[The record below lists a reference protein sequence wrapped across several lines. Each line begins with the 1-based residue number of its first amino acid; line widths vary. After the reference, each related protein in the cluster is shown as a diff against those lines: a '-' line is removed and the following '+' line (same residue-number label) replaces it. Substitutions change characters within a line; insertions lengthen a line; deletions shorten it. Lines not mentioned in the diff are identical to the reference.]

1 MSVAPRDGLIAVVK
15 RDCPTCELTAPV
27 LGELARRVGLQV
39 YTQDDPSFPETVSER
54 IDDTTLD
61 ISHRLKIEVVPTL
74 IRLEKGREVD
84 RTYGWDR
91 GEWERVA
98 GVAGLGADLPEARP
112 GCGAK
117 NIEPGVI
124 ERLKI
129 RFNETGLKSRRIAI
143 GEDEDEQEAMY
154 ERGWSD
160 GLPLVAPTEE
170 RVLRMLDGTARDPQE
185 VVGLIPPTLAPA
197 TVEKIAINAVMAG
210 CKPEYLPVVL
220 AAVEAVLEEGF
231 AMHGVL
237 ATTMF
242 VDTCRSC
249 WPRSRRCSKKA
260 SRCTACWRRQ
270 CLSARWSSSTARSVA
285 ASG

>member
-1 MSVAPRDGLIAVVK
+1 MSPGSPVWGW
-15 RDCPTCELTAPV
+15 TC
-27 LGELARRVGLQV
+27 
-39 YTQDDPSFPETVSER
+39 R
-54 IDDTTLD
+54 IR
-61 ISHRLKIEVVPTL
+61 S
-74 IRLEKGREVD
+74 
-84 RTYGWDR
+84 
-91 GEWERVA
+91 
-98 GVAGLGADLPEARP
+98 P

-160 GLPLVAPTEE
+160 GLPLVPPTEE

-185 VVGLIPPTLAPA
+185 VIGLIPPALQPA
-197 TVEKIAINAVMAG
+197 TVEKIAVNAVMAG

-220 AAVEAVLEEGF
+220 AAVEAVLDEGF

-242 VDTCRSC
+242 VGPVVVVNGPIRRRIGMNAKGNALGQGNRANGAIGRALQLVIRNVGGGRPQEVDRATLGNPGKYTYCFAEDEEGSC
-249 WPRSRRCSKKA
+249 WEPLSVERGMKPGHIGGHGLCRLRAAGHRRPEIARAGKPGAQLCRVVEGDA
-260 SRCTACWRRQ
+260 QRQAGPVPATRCW
-270 CLSARWSSSTARSVA
+270 
-285 ASG
+285 